1 MILNREN
8 VTNHVVMVQPSLI
21 SYSFHSGPEPDLLD
35 VAAIAADRVL
45 LLYSFFTVAI
55 FHGSTIANGARL
67 DIIMNQNI
75 RSSELIPM
83 EHLDDEET

>member
-1 MILNREN
+1 
-8 VTNHVVMVQPSLI
+8 MVQPSLI

-35 VAAIAADRVL
+35 VAAIADRVL

-75 RSSELIPM
+75 
-83 EHLDDEET
+83 